1 MVAPGRHHAVPLAAP
16 RDDRW
21 TVTPE
26 DRIAELPAETAGE
39 AGRRHDVVI
48 LTGMSGAG
56 RTTAGDVLEDRG
68 WYVVDNLPPSM
79 IVELMEVTAD
89 DPQRQKVAAVVDVRS
104 RDFTTELSVALKALA
119 ERGWRPRVVFVDA
132 SDEALVRRF
141 DAVRRPH
148 PLQGEGLLLD
158 GIRRE
163 RRMLADLRSN
173 ADVVVDTSN
182 YNVHQLSA
190 KVDSLIETGVRVR
203 LRLAVMSFGFKYGI
217 PLDAD
222 IVLDLRFL
230 PNPYWDPAMRPY
242 TGKDATVRDFVLGQE
257 LAGSFLDH
265 TERMLRTAI
274 AGYLAEGRRFVTVA
288 VGCTGGKHR
297 SVAIAEN
304 LALRLSDLEDSGVQL
319 TTFHRDLGR
328 E

>member
-1 MVAPGRHHAVPLAAP
+1 
-16 RDDRW
+16 
-21 TVTPE
+21 
-26 DRIAELPAETAGE
+26 
-39 AGRRHDVVI
+39 
-48 LTGMSGAG
+48 MSGAG

-79 IVELMEVTAD
+79 IVQLMEVTAD

-104 RDFTTELSVALKALA
+104 RDFTTELSVALKELTVL
-119 ERGWRPRVVFVDA
+119 GWRPRVVFVDS

-148 PLQGEGLLLD
+148 PLQGDGLLLD

-163 RRMLADLRSN
+163 RRTLADLRSN

-190 KVDSLIETGVRVR
+190 KIDSLVETGVEVR

-222 IVLDLRFL
+222 VVLDLRFL
-230 PNPYWDPAMRPY
+230 PNPYWNPEMRPY
-242 TGKDATVRDFVLGQE
+242 TGKDAVVREFVLGQE
-257 LAGSFLDH
+257 LAGSYLDH
-265 TERMLRTAI
+265 VEAMLRTAT
-274 AGYLAEGRRFVTVA
+274 AGYLAEGRRYVTVA

-297 SVAIAEN
+297 SVAIAED
-304 LALRLSDLEDSGVQL
+304 LALRLGDLEDAGVQL

>member
-1 MVAPGRHHAVPLAAP
+1 
-16 RDDRW
+16 
-21 TVTPE
+21 
-26 DRIAELPAETAGE
+26 
-39 AGRRHDVVI
+39 
-48 LTGMSGAG
+48 MSGAG

-79 IVELMEVTAD
+79 IVELMELTAD
-89 DPQRQKVAAVVDVRS
+89 DPQRQRVAAVVDVRS
-104 RDFTTELSVALKALA
+104 RDFTTELSSALNQLTAL
-119 ERGWRPRVVFVDA
+119 GWRPRVVFVDS

-148 PLQGEGLLLD
+148 PLQGDGLLLD

-190 KVDSLIETGVRVR
+190 KIDSLVETGVRVR

-222 IVLDLRFL
+222 VVLDLRFL
-230 PNPYWDPAMRPY
+230 PNPYWNPEMRPY
-242 TGKDATVRDFVLGQE
+242 TGKDAVVRDFVLGQE
-257 LAGSFLDH
+257 LAGSYLDH
-265 TERMLRTAI
+265 VELMLRTSI
-274 AGYLAEGRRFVTVA
+274 AGYLAEGRRYVTVA

-297 SVAIAEN
+297 SVAIAED
-304 LALRLSDLEDSGVQL
+304 LALRLGDLEDSGVQL

>member
-1 MVAPGRHHAVPLAAP
+1 M
-16 RDDRW
+16 
-21 TVTPE
+21 TPVE
-26 DRIAELPAETAGE
+26 RTAEPSPTTTSEPV
-39 AGRRHDVVI
+39 RRQDVVI

-79 IVELMEVTAD
+79 IVGLMEVTAD
-89 DPQRQKVAAVVDVRS
+89 DPQRQRVAAVVDVRS
-104 RDFTTELSVALKALA
+104 RDFTTELAGALKALN
-119 ERGWRPRVVFVDA
+119 ELGWRPQVVFVDA

-148 PLQGEGLLLD
+148 PLQGDGLLLD

-190 KVDSLIETGVRVR
+190 KIDSLLETGVRVR

-222 IVLDLRFL
+222 VVLDLRFL
-230 PNPYWDPAMRPY
+230 PNPYWNPEMRPY
-242 TGKDATVRDFVLGQE
+242 TGKDAVVREFVLGQE
-257 LAGSFLDH
+257 LAGSYLDH
-265 TERMLRTAI
+265 VERMLRTAV
-274 AGYLAEGRRFVTVA
+274 AGYLAEGRRYVTVA

-297 SVAIAEN
+297 SVAIAED
-304 LALRLSDLEDSGVQL
+304 LALRLGDLTDDGVQL

>member
-1 MVAPGRHHAVPLAAP
+1 M
-16 RDDRW
+16 
-21 TVTPE
+21 TPVE
-26 DRIAELPAETAGE
+26 RTAEPSTTTTSEPV
-39 AGRRHDVVI
+39 RRQDVVI

-79 IVELMEVTAD
+79 IVGLMEVTAD
-89 DPQRQKVAAVVDVRS
+89 DPQRQRVAAVVDVRS
-104 RDFTTELSVALKALA
+104 RDFTTELSGALKALN
-119 ERGWRPRVVFVDA
+119 ELGWRPQVVFVDA

-148 PLQGEGLLLD
+148 PLQGDGLLLD

-190 KVDSLIETGVRVR
+190 KIDSLLESGVRVR

-222 IVLDLRFL
+222 VVLDLRFL
-230 PNPYWDPAMRPY
+230 PNPYWNPEMRPY
-242 TGKDATVRDFVLGQE
+242 TGKDAVVREFVLGQE
-257 LAGSFLDH
+257 LAGSYLDH
-265 TERMLRTAI
+265 VERMLRTAV
-274 AGYLAEGRRFVTVA
+274 AGYLAEGRRYVTVA

-297 SVAIAEN
+297 SVAIAED
-304 LALRLSDLEDSGVQL
+304 LALRLGDLTDDGVQL

>member
-1 MVAPGRHHAVPLAAP
+1 MTPQHRTADHVPAAP
-16 RDDRW
+16 AGPDG
-21 TVTPE
+21 PG
-26 DRIAELPAETAGE
+26 TAGAQGE
-39 AGRRHDVVI
+39 ADPDQPTGDQHRRHDVIIV
-48 LTGMSGAG
+48 TGMSGAG

-79 IVELMEVTAD
+79 IVELMELTAD

-104 RDFTTELSVALKALA
+104 RDFTTELAQALA
-119 ERGWRPRVVFVDA
+119 SLTERGWRPRVVFVDS

-163 RRMLADLRSN
+163 RRMLAELRSS
-173 ADVVVDTSN
+173 ADVLVDTSN

-190 KVDSLIETGVRVR
+190 KIDSLIESGAGVR

-222 IVLDLRFL
+222 VVLDLRFL
-230 PNPYWDPAMRPY
+230 PNPYWDPALRPY
-242 TGKDATVRDFVLGQE
+242 TGKDEAVREFVLGQE

-274 AGYLAEGRRFVTVA
+274 AGYLAEGRRFVTA
-288 VGCTGGKHR
+288 AIGCTGGKHR
-297 SVAIAEN
+297 SVAIAEE
-304 LALRLSDLEDSGVQL
+304 LARRLADLEEKGVQL

>member
-1 MVAPGRHHAVPLAAP
+1 
-16 RDDRW
+16 
-21 TVTPE
+21 VTPDE
-26 DRIAELPAETAGE
+26 EQVEADVSPQDHSRPAQRDRGSVTPS
-39 AGRRHDVVI
+39 DVVI

-56 RTTAGDVLEDRG
+56 RTTAADVLEDRG

-79 IVELMEVTAD
+79 IPALMDATAD
-89 DPQRQKVAAVVDVRS
+89 DPQRQRIAAVVDVRS
-104 RDFTTELSVALKALA
+104 RDFTTELSVALKTLTDQ
-119 ERGWRPRVVFVDA
+119 GWRPRVVFVDA

-163 RRMLADLRSN
+163 RRMLGDLRSN

-190 KVDSLIETGVRVR
+190 KVDSLIRADQEVS
-203 LRLAVMSFGFKYGI
+203 LRLAVLSFGFKYGI

-222 IVLDLRFL
+222 TVLDLRFL
-230 PNPYWDPAMRPY
+230 PNPYWNPELRPY
-242 TGKDATVRDFVLGQE
+242 TGKDAAVREFVLGQE
-257 LAGSFLDH
+257 LAGRFVDH
-265 TERMLRTAI
+265 AVQMLETAI
-274 AGYLAEGRRFVTVA
+274 EGYLSEGRRYVTVA

-297 SVAIAEN
+297 SVATAEELSRR
-304 LALRLSDLEDSGVQL
+304 LAHLESSGVQL

>member
-1 MVAPGRHHAVPLAAP
+1 
-16 RDDRW
+16 
-21 TVTPE
+21 VTPL
-26 DRIAELPAETAGE
+26 DSTADTAPDTTGD
-39 AGRRHDVVI
+39 GTRRHDVVI

-79 IVELMEVTAD
+79 IVELMELTAD
-89 DPQRQKVAAVVDVRS
+89 DPQRQRVAAVVDVRS
-104 RDFTTELSVALKALA
+104 RDFTTELSGALQALN

-230 PNPYWDPAMRPY
+230 PNPYWDPALRPY
-242 TGKDATVRDFVLGQE
+242 TGKDAAVRDFVLGQE

-265 TERMLRTAI
+265 TERMLRAAV

-297 SVAIAEN
+297 SVAIAED
-304 LALRLSDLEDSGVQL
+304 LALRLGDLEDSGVQL